1 MGRNFTPEVLQALDA
16 PYRNGLAPRGG
27 LAFAGTAGS
36 KAQATLTG
44 QSILTDS
51 LSLVAT
57 TKVSNQTAFST
68 IAYLGPDA
76 TSHVTANTFS
86 IRQDVGGLMVLLFGA
101 TTSDNNVW
109 VYAGFGAAY
118 MGKIVQVAAVR
129 GTSGNVVVWI
139 NGVDVTS
146 SGVFSTAGTAPTW
159 QGSITSTYLTVGY
172 GKTDVSYAGT
182 IYSASLYNLAL
193 SAADVLEI
201 YEGGGAVPERFKFG
215 AQQNILTASFGNSGG
230 SGGYETFSG
239 ASVAGFTAA
248 NSNLGGNAAST
259 LVPPVSI
266 GAQYRIRGSITLN
279 SGALPSALLYD
290 PTWSF
295 QLTNT
300 PALTAGSFDLVL
312 TATAVGLTGCRVAIQ
327 TPSNSDFVLSGVT
340 LQRLGAVVHLPLN
353 DGLGFQLQDASTNR
367 LHALATTTGVSH
379 VAPLN
384 GPARFR
390 FTSTSSSAGFGRAVI
405 PALSQILKV
414 RARALTGAPI
424 VRLGTTTSGQEIVAS
439 NTMGTN
445 IWKDF
450 TIALTGGIVTAAA
463 DLFVTQDSAV
473 TIEWDIT
480 WEPLSP

>member
-1 MGRNFTPEVLQALDA
+1 MTIAPLPLPYLGDTHVRIHSLLLDVDPGVVHFRLGRFVLPEGELPPEMPYNDVDA
-16 PYRNGLAPRGG
+16 PDGWSESAGLSSATSPNAVYYVARLHLDSDGKLYFTINEPGG
-27 LAFAGTAGS
+27 TGFIAKVRTVS
-36 KAQATLTG
+36 SVVATLG
-44 QSILTDS
+44 GKCVH
-51 LSLVAT
+51 VA
-57 TKVSNQTAFST
+57 VVRNAAGNAGM
-68 IAYLGPDA
+68 IYL
-76 TSHVTANTFS
+76 
-86 IRQDVGGLMVLLFGA
+86 
-101 TTSDNNVW
+101 
-109 VYAGFGAAY
+109 
-118 MGKIVQVAAVR
+118 
-129 GTSGNVVVWI
+129 
-139 NGVDVTS
+139 NGVAS
-146 SGVFSTAGTAPTW
+146 SESVAGYTGSW
-159 QGSITSTYLTVGY
+159 QTLSVTSTYLHFAYDGTGGY
-172 GKTDVSYAGT
+172 NTANLLLNC
-182 IYSASLYNLAL
+182 ASLYNLAL
-193 SAADVLEI
+193 SPADVLEI

-215 AQQNILTASFGNSGG
+215 TQQNILTASFGNSGG

-239 ASVAGFTAA
+239 QSVAGFTAA

-259 LVPPVSI
+259 LVPPVLI

-279 SGALPSALLYD
+279 SGSLPSALLYD

-312 TATAVGLTGCRVAIQ
+312 NATASGLTGCRVAIQ
-327 TPSNSDFVLSGVT
+327 TPINSDFVLSGVT
-340 LQRLGAVVHLPLN
+340 LQRLGAVIHLPLN

-414 RARALTGAPI
+414 RARALTGAPT

-439 NTMGTN
+439 NMMGTN
-445 IWKDF
+445 VWKDF